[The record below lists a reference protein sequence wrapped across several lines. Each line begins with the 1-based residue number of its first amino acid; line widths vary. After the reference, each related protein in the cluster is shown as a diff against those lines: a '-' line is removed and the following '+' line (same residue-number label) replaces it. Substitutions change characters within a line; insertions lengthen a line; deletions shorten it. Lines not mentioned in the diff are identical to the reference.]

1 MLSPLKYVNY
11 CFSCMNKTKDNTRI
25 TELSVS
31 VQQYG
36 LQSSFHKLDEFTKVR
51 HSYKPRLI
59 QEFNNTYAKE
69 LMRKNKKSMSRRR
82 STK

>member
-1 MLSPLKYVNY
+1 
-11 CFSCMNKTKDNTRI
+11 MNKTKDNTRI